1 MRRALA
7 LAAAVALVPLL
18 AYPLLALAEGAPRF
32 PSRDECVVV
41 ATGDAPDLDVVYG
54 RFDDLVTAESGLADL
69 TRVGF
74 VGAELALD
82 DCGRWKVFYEGIET
96 FAQGQAL
103 AEQVR
108 EAGFDARV
116 EAGG

>member
-1 MRRALA
+1 MRRALV

-32 PSRDECVVV
+32 PSPDECAVV

-54 RFDDLVTAESGLADL
+54 RFDDLVTAETVLADL

-74 VGAELALD
+74 VGAELVLD

-108 EAGFDARV
+108 EAGFGARV

>member
-1 MRRALA
+1 MRRALV

-54 RFDDLVTAESGLADL
+54 RFDDLVTAEAVLADL